1 MGTCRLAQVTS
12 SHHEFDLIAQIRART
27 ASHPRL
33 AVGIGDDAALI
44 RFSDPAGCLVT
55 VDMLMEGV
63 DFTLATATGR
73 QIGWKSLAVS
83 LSDIAAMAGKPVA
96 YVVSVSLPRQ
106 GGFELGRELL
116 AGVQE
121 CAEKFG
127 VALAGGDTNT
137 WDGPLVVSITVLGEP
152 TEKGPVLRSGAQPGD
167 WIMTTGTFGGSISGK
182 HLDFIP
188 RVEEA
193 LALHQAVTLHAM
205 IDTSD
210 GLAADLWHIL
220 EESRVGAVLEAAAIP
235 ISAAAA
241 IQDGKSPLD
250 HALSDGEDFELLF
263 TVSPAEGEALLS
275 RPPFATLLTH
285 VGEITTGPGC
295 FLKAR
300 DGQLKPLP
308 SLGWK
313 HGFLYGLP
321 SPCVPN
327 DPTNGW
333 KCLLFFQ
340 PCSNTMDGRA
350 WKPILHLFANRTI
363 DPRADGGR

>member
-1 MGTCRLAQVTS
+1 VTS

-44 RFSDPAGCLVT
+44 RFPDSAGCLVT

-96 YVVSVSLPRQ
+96 GVVSVALPRH

-116 AGVQE
+116 AGVGE

-137 WDGPLVVSITVLGEP
+137 WDGPLVVSSTVLGEP
-152 TEKGPVLRSGAQPGD
+152 TAKGPVLRSGAQPGD
-167 WIMTTGTFGGSISGK
+167 WIMTTGTFGGSIAGK
-182 HLDFIP
+182 HLEFVP

-193 LALHQAVTLHAM
+193 LALHQSVTLHAL

-220 EESRVGAVLEAAAIP
+220 EESQVGAVLEAAAIP
-235 ISAAAA
+235 IAAAA
-241 IQDGKSPLD
+241 AAAHDGKSPLD

-263 TVSPAEGEALLS
+263 TVAPAEGEALLS

-285 VGEITTGPGC
+285 VGHVTADSGC
-295 FLKAR
+295 FLKTR
-300 DGQLKPLP
+300 NGQLKPLP
-308 SLGWK
+308 ALGWK
-313 HGFLYGLP
+313 HGF
-321 SPCVPN
+321 
-327 DPTNGW
+327 D
-333 KCLLFFQ
+333 
-340 PCSNTMDGRA
+340 DG
-350 WKPILHLFANRTI
+350 P
-363 DPRADGGR
+363 